1 MSKVKEQF
9 EVIVFAALLM
19 LAAGIWLHVFKLLGW
34 I

>member
-1 MSKVKEQF
+1 MMKARLEA
-9 EVIVFAALLM
+9 IVLAALLM

>member
-1 MSKVKEQF
+1 MSKFKEQF

-19 LAAGIWLHVFKLLGW
+19 LAAEICLHVFELLGW